1 LTEQSLCVRAAT
13 SPHLHQNGS
22 DFLFFRHHQAHLMG
36 DRDYRAEFSAG
47 FPDSIA
53 IVVVKRTAILF

>member
-1 LTEQSLCVRAAT
+1 MYGRGQSASA
-13 SPHLHQNGS
+13 SKWES
-22 DFLFFRHHQAHLMG
+22 FFFLSHHQAQLIA
-36 DRDYRAEFSAG
+36 DRDYGAEFSTH